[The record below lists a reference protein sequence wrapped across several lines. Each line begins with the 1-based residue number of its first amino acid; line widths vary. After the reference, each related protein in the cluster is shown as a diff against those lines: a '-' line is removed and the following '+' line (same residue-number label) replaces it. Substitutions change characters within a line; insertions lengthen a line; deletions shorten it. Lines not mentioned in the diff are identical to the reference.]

1 MAQHYKL
8 RLGDGTVLSVDLDGL
23 KTWAADSRATVQ
35 AVGSWRWQ
43 PLREVL
49 AEQEAAAKLARA
61 LIPPTPRQGATP
73 PPPVTPPSPQVTE
86 PPLSEPPFGGL
97 GFGEPA
103 FSEPAVAAAPR
114 PSLQALADD
123 PVPSRFGD
131 PPAEAAPDDMPIIRM
146 KPLDDEPVY
155 PAAWATTR
163 REDDGEDDGED
174 EFAAEGPRH
183 DRLEGPLLTVLEK
196 VGGFLS
202 RCLRPL
208 TPLAARLTSE
218 RTELSGP
225 RGGGGGAAG
234 VPRRSAPADS
244 APRILTLADETAA
257 RRGVAD
263 EPRDAAD
270 KPGLYARVSEW
281 MSGVGARLR
290 RTDREEPPAPKRE
303 PARPSASPLA
313 PARQPLTAPPP
324 LSQLPALRFVESHE
338 PREPA
343 DVYEGDEPSFQ
354 LHLQPVWRWTKRLLT
369 MGVLAAA
376 LVYAG
381 LERDTWFPKAAEL
394 GQRLFAQVDQWLSG
408 RDQQQRRALADAAG
422 RLPGLAP
429 ETITLIFSRSPTGV
443 ADPGDV
449 FQLAR
454 EAADR
459 GLAALT
465 PAEAEELQAL
475 ERELLAK
482 LSRREAEAV
491 REYDRTRVRRVIFPF
506 ENPPVMNLV
515 ALGVRGLPAER
526 RERLQALTKRAVD
539 AGIDR
544 PETSRAPRAAR

>member
-43 PLREVL
+43 PLREIL

-73 PPPVTPPSPQVTE
+73 PPPVAPPSPQVTE

-131 PPAEAAPDDMPIIRM
+131 PPAEAAPGDMPIIRM

-163 REDDGEDDGED
+163 REDDGED

-218 RTELSGP
+218 RTELPGP
-225 RGGGGGAAG
+225 RGGGGGAAS
-234 VPRRSAPADS
+234 VPRRSAPGDS

-313 PARQPLTAPPP
+313 PERQPLKAPPP
-324 LSQLPALRFVESHE
+324 LSQLPALRFVES
-338 PREPA
+338 RESPETA
-343 DVYEGDEPSFQ
+343 DVYEGGEPSAAAYYLQ
-354 LHLQPVWRWTKRLLT
+354 LVWLWTKRLLIT
-369 MGVLAAA
+369 GALVAA
-376 LVYAG
+376 LGYAA

-491 REYDRTRVRRVIFPF
+491 REYDRTRARRVIFPF

-544 PETSRAPRAAR
+544 SETSRAPRAAR